1 MGRAVSKNELELE
14 RIKAGGRRFT
24 KCCDLIK
31 ALLKYGCITGFFLI
45 LGNMIRDLAHGDPAA
60 MDALCGVLKAIR
72 APQIVHAIL
81 TVLLGSGYA
90 VEKSRN
96 RRLVNKC
103 GDNRHKKE
111 HNDPVNSRSGLD
123 RNGVAEDE

>member
-24 KCCDLIK
+24 KRCDLFK
-31 ALLKYGCITGFFLI
+31 GLMKYGCFAFCFWL

-81 TVLLGSGYA
+81 TVLLGGGYA